1 MRPCL
6 PTGRT
11 SDGCA
16 CRQRSMSIEKESSG
30 LPEIDLHRRT
40 TKVNLGVIAGAVL
53 FLIITTAVIV
63 YLSQQA

>member
-1 MRPCL
+1 
-6 PTGRT
+6 
-11 SDGCA
+11 
-16 CRQRSMSIEKESSG
+16 MSIEKESSG

-63 YLSQQA
+63 YLSQRGG